1 MTGLERKLRGATVL
15 SAGLVLAAVLSGC
28 TGSKTT
34 ADPAPTATTSSA
46 PSSADT
52 GGGGLAGGGGED
64 STAPRSTIM
73 TTPKP
78 SLSTPNG
85 VKEVDGT
92 CPYISNQDFADGE
105 GDRVGRVTL
114 LQTKPVGCRF
124 YFQYDVNTV
133 IGEIDVATFKTKVQA
148 YNAMVGSAKGHPEVQ
163 SDPNIGDGAVAFQRP
178 LQGTNAWLCVFAK
191 NKTVVTVRTQ
201 QPYPALNALNLARNI
216 APRFK

>member
-1 MTGLERKLRGATVL
+1 LLCTGVVL
-15 SAGLVLAAVLSGC
+15 AGLLAGC
-28 TGSKTT
+28 TSAATT
-34 ADPAPTATTSSA
+34 AGPAPVSWASSSPTSDDS
-46 PSSADT
+46 
-52 GGGGLAGGGGED
+52 GGGLGGGGGEQ
-64 STAPRSTIM
+64 STAPRSTTM
-73 TTPKP
+73 TTPEP
-78 SLSTPNG
+78 SLGTPNG

-92 CPYISNQDFADGE
+92 CPYISDQDFADGE

-133 IGEIDVATFKTKVQA
+133 IGEIDVATFKTRVQA

-163 SDPNIGDGAVAFQRP
+163 SDPAIGDGAVAFQKP

-191 NKTVVTVRTQ
+191 GSTVVTVRTQ
-201 QPYPALNALNLARNI
+201 QPYPALNALNLARTI